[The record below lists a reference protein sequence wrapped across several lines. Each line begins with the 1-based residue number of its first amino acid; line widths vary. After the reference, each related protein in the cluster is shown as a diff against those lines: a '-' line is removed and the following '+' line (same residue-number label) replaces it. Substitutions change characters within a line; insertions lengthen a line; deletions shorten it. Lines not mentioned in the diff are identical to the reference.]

1 MDHIDKQAMA
11 HFVDKSFIEWG
22 WSNHETHL
30 KELADYNETAD
41 SIDDPGKKRLYKL
54 LIQAMKRE
62 RTKFRQQFE
71 KEFLFTRRGYVKGIR
86 FCPDTQE
93 FRAKMVYKA
102 KSMDKKK
109 MVEKVLICNVTERW
123 MRDEFPDDIVQHV
136 VNMTSH
142 EDGFTP
148 VPDGVSFQLLDKKIT
163 RVRYQPPQERYI
175 VDALKVREMGEETL
189 RKQILERKAREE
201 AKDKALTGKRTRARV
216 RRSQEKKDEPPE
228 LPRKVIT
235 TEARWTVK
243 FIDDTTLVVGE
254 EIVRDNFG
262 DYFTDELLSMR
273 RGFVDVPVGD
283 NKPSRLHL
291 YPGLTCDG
299 APHVYYTQSAGRD
312 LCVPKALASVLYQLR
327 FFEEADLIDSFGESN
342 LNGGTVD
349 ALLKVAGYARKVLPS
364 WIQIQKLP
372 RAFRWTDMLL
382 NKGTILLGVISASD
396 GSNSH
401 AIAIH
406 NGFIYD
412 ANESVALSLSQEA
425 LDYCASTDTIQSQFV
440 SFRKGHLF
448 RYNGQKPSRIA
459 HMTKY

>member
-1 MDHIDKQAMA
+1 
-11 HFVDKSFIEWG
+11 
-22 WSNHETHL
+22 
-30 KELADYNETAD
+30 
-41 SIDDPGKKRLYKL
+41 
-54 LIQAMKRE
+54 
-62 RTKFRQQFE
+62 
-71 KEFLFTRRGYVKGIR
+71 
-86 FCPDTQE
+86 
-93 FRAKMVYKA
+93 
-102 KSMDKKK
+102 
-109 MVEKVLICNVTERW
+109 
-123 MRDEFPDDIVQHV
+123 
-136 VNMTSH
+136 
-142 EDGFTP
+142 
-148 VPDGVSFQLLDKKIT
+148 
-163 RVRYQPPQERYI
+163 
-175 VDALKVREMGEETL
+175 
-189 RKQILERKAREE
+189 
-201 AKDKALTGKRTRARV
+201 
-216 RRSQEKKDEPPE
+216 
-228 LPRKVIT
+228 VII

-243 FIDDTTLVVGE
+243 FVDDTTLVVGE

-291 YPGLTCDG
+291 YPGLTCYG
-299 APHVYYTQSAGRD
+299 APHVYYTQSSGRD

-327 FFEEADLIDSFGESN
+327 FFEEADRIDSFGESN

-349 ALLKVAGYARKVLPS
+349 ALLKVEGYARKVLPS

-372 RAFRWTDMLL
+372 RAFHWTDMLL

-440 SFRKGHLF
+440 SFRKGCLF

-459 HMTKY
+459 HMTR